1 MWNDRYSRN
10 FFESTLRDPATLA
23 IMSIGSSVAGGA
35 ISAGSAIYG
44 GFAKSSMY
52 NYQAQV
58 ATMNK
63 QIAERNASYA
73 VAVGEVNAQRKGM
86 ETRARVGQ
94 TEATQGASGLE
105 VGSGTNAEVV
115 AAERDI
121 GSFDQMTIRAGAER
135 ESFGFKTQAMN
146 FEAEAQADKAASKY
160 SKVEGFVGA
169 ASSIVGG
176 ASSVSDKWLKYGT
189 AGVPGFA

>member
-1 MWNDRYSRN
+1 MWNDRYSFGFNRAV
-10 FFESTLRDPATLA
+10 FDPATLA
-23 IMSIGSSVAGGA
+23 IISVGASVAGTA
-35 ISAGSAIYG
+35 ISAGAAIYG
-44 GFAKSSMY
+44 GMAKSSMY

-63 QIAERNASYA
+63 QIAQRNADYA
-73 VAVGEVNAQRKGM
+73 IAVGEVNAQRKGM

-94 TEATQGASGLE
+94 TEAVQGASGLE
-105 VGSGTNAEVV
+105 VGTGTNEAVV
-115 AAERDI
+115 ASERDL
-121 GSFDQMTIRAGAER
+121 GSFDEMTIRAGAQR

-146 FEAEAQADKAASKY
+146 FEAEATADKTAGKY
-160 SKVEGFVGA
+160 AMVEGFTNA

-176 ASSVSDKWLKYGT
+176 ASSVSDKWLKYRT